1 MIRPSIRFT
10 SALALV
16 AFSLPVLQAAAQQDL
31 PSAPNAMSPAAPVPA
46 AKLNPMPKPEP
57 ANFTA
62 ALPTKEAVD
71 AFLKT
76 NLGSDENRI
85 WEIWAIEKTSVEGV
99 SLVTVLVNDKSET
112 QKPFGIQ
119 FLGMPDGQHFIVTG
133 KNGMTML
140 PIAASKDQPAPQP
153 VPADTAATS
162 AIPKSTEATTA
173 AKPFAMP
180 KPSPSN
186 FTATLPSKE
195 TIETFLK
202 VSWGYDDTRVWE
214 VWAIEKTPVEGIS
227 KVTILVNDKSETQ
240 KPIETSFY
248 TVADGK
254 HLVTLDKFG
263 RLTILPFG
271 ENPFKEYRDLIRLR
285 ADGPYRGSASKDL
298 EIVEFADFECPH
310 CKEAQANMEKLAADF
325 PKARFVFLNRPLGNA
340 QWKGSMPAAA
350 YGVCVAKEA
359 GSDAFFN
366 YAAAVFDG
374 QAGLVSE
381 DGVTLTLN
389 AAVAK
394 VGLDPAKISACAST
408 PATAAVIEASTKL
421 ATDLN
426 INETPTL
433 VINGRELSATLPYE
447 TIKQVI
453 LYQAKLDGVAA
464 Q

>member
-1 MIRPSIRFT
+1 MIRPSIRFA
-10 SALALV
+10 SLLALV
-16 AFSLPVLQAAAQQDL
+16 TFLLSALLANAQQDL
-31 PSAPNAMSPAAPVPA
+31 PAAPTAPSPAAAVPA
-46 AKLNPMPKPEP
+46 VERYPMPKPIP
-57 ANFTA
+57 GNFTA
-62 ALPTKEAVD
+62 SSPTKETID

-76 NLGSDENRI
+76 NLGGDGSRI
-85 WEIWAIEKTSVEGV
+85 WEVWAIEKSQVEGV

-112 QKPFGIQ
+112 QKPFAIQ
-119 FLGMPDGQHFIVTG
+119 FYGMPDGQHFIITG

-140 PIAASKDQPAPQP
+140 PVAKDQPATPA
-153 VPADTAATS
+153 VPDSPAA
-162 AIPKSTEATTA
+162 APANPNSTDATLVPN
-173 AKPFAMP
+173 KFSMP
-180 KPSPSN
+180 KPDPSN

-195 TIETFLK
+195 TVETFLK
-202 VSWGYDDTRVWE
+202 VSWGYDDSRVWE
-214 VWAIEKTPVEGIS
+214 VWAIEKTSTEGVS
-227 KVTILVNDKSETQ
+227 KVTLLVNDKNETQ
-240 KPIETSFY
+240 KPIQSSFY
-248 TVADGK
+248 TLADGK
-254 HLVTLDKFG
+254 HLLTLDKFG
-263 RLTILPFG
+263 RLAIMPFG
-271 ENPFKEYRDLIRLR
+271 ENPYKDYRELVRQH
-285 ADGPYRGSASKDL
+285 ADGPYRGSALKDL

-310 CKEAQANMEKLAADF
+310 CREAQANMEKLAADF

-350 YGVCVAKEA
+350 YGVCVAKQA

-394 VGLDPAKISACAST
+394 VGLEPAKIAACAST

-421 ATDLN
+421 ATELN
-426 INETPTL
+426 VNETPTL

-447 TIKQVI
+447 TIKRVI
-453 LYQAKLDGVAA
+453 LYQAKLDGVTA